1 MPRELILLLIV
12 LIAAPASSFAASSMT
27 VGGLAT
33 PPKGFIDFC
42 RRHPGDCR
50 QTTEA
55 PHVVRLTGERSAELE
70 GVHRSVNH
78 RVFYSEDSA
87 NYGRLEHWA
96 YPYLFGD
103 CEDYAL
109 EKRRRLISLGWPH
122 SALLLTAAKMP
133 DGSRHL
139 VLVAVTDH
147 GEMVLDNYI
156 DGVVHWKSV
165 NYEWLVRQSPFDEAR
180 WLRLIRGGV

>member
-1 MPRELILLLIV
+1 MLRGLTLFLMLLG
-12 LIAAPASSFAASSMT
+12 AAPAASFGASLMA
-27 VGGLAT
+27 VGDPVT

-42 RRHPGDCR
+42 QRHPEDCR
-50 QTTEA
+50 KTTDA
-55 PHVVRLTGERSAELE
+55 PHVVRLTKERTVELD
-70 GVHRSVNH
+70 GVHRAVNH
-78 RVFYSEDSA
+78 RIFYSRDSA
-87 NYGRLEHWA
+87 NYGRLEYWA

-109 EKRRRLISLGWPH
+109 EKRRRLIALGWPR

-139 VLVAVTDH
+139 VLVVVTDQ

-156 DGVVHWKSV
+156 DAVVHWRSV
-165 NYEWLVRQSPFDEAR
+165 NYEWLVRQSSFDESR
-180 WLRLIRGGV
+180 WIDLI